1 MTPASDGNPDDEL
14 RTQLL
19 WAFCSISS
27 GFFGHFQNPHLN
39 FTSVWWQVG

>member
-19 WAFCSISS
+19 WCQSVHYLLKGGSLWGS
-27 GFFGHFQNPHLN
+27 GGGYEEGQ
-39 FTSVWWQVG
+39 T